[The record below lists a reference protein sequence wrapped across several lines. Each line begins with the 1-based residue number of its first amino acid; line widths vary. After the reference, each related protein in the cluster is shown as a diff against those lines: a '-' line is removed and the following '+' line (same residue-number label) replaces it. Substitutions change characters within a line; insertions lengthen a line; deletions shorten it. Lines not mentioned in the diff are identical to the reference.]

1 MAISHRIIKPKKRLK
16 QLSDNYNPD
25 EKAYDKGDDFHD
37 AQGFRKRTFEGPER
51 LTKEIRT
58 IAQKVLGTRGF
69 AGLDIIESWIDIV
82 GEHIANGIRP
92 EKLTFEKDSR
102 TNGTLHVKSA
112 GGAYAVLFEHQKPLI
127 IEKINTFFGY
137 PAVSKIHIMQGKL
150 HFPPLQETPIQRK
163 PLPRELKLLKEKT
176 DCIADE
182 DLRQKTYQI
191 GLTLLKKEKKQ

>member
-163 PLPRELKLLKEKT
+163 PLPGELKLLKEKT

>member
-16 QLSDNYNPD
+16 QLSDDYNPD

-37 AQGFRKRTFEGPER
+37 AQGFRKRTFEGPAR

>member
-137 PAVSKIHIMQGKL
+137 PAISKIHIMQGKL